1 MRGWTGGV
9 IAAIGL
15 LLPVGNAI
23 GSGISAGYE
32 GVDPVA
38 QKMQKNISPSPFQ
51 QQLRAAAE
59 LSMADDFAGSDRIL
73 LPMISAGS
81 FKDLTAHQQHA
92 VLALAATNAM
102 LQDELGRSR
111 RLYQRAI
118 QVDAGYPSDH
128 YFLSLIQAE
137 QGDYTE
143 AAGHLAQA
151 ARLLPSVPD
160 DVVIDDHYVY
170 QLLNELDDD
179 APERL
184 AVLQALFD
192 ANWNRDGL
200 GADDLWYELAL
211 MRVKQG
217 DAGRAAEAIE
227 RVRWPDQ
234 LVRLRSDRRF
244 DALVDLQAPQFDV
257 EDAARANVDRLRA
270 LADERPSNL
279 KVRMDLTYAMLA
291 MGMDED
297 VIALTGEVQATL
309 DSATAGQAPY
319 EDAGEY
325 LPWILNNRAIA
336 LRRSGRIDEA
346 LQLLV
351 RASAMDELGETNVSQ
366 VLNLGTFYCRL
377 ARPEQ
382 ARAAIAPVGSMS
394 GYGRMVQASIEH
406 CAAWQ
411 AGDRAAAGK
420 AMTYLR
426 EHRDDAQ
433 TIWLDA
439 LLREGRLDEA
449 ARVLLGQ
456 LESVD
461 ERAEALSALQEYR
474 EVEPLPGARE
484 TMAHWKALKARPDVR
499 QAVERVGRM
508 QQYGIY
514 ESSGM

>member
-1 MRGWTGGV
+1 MIV
-9 IAAIGL
+9 AVGL
-15 LLPVGNAI
+15 LLPVGGAI

-38 QKMQKNISPSPFQ
+38 RKMQKNVATSPFQ
-51 QQLRAAAE
+51 QQLWAAAE
-59 LSMADDFAGSDRIL
+59 LSMADDFAGSDRLL
-73 LPMISAGS
+73 LPMISAPG
-81 FKDLTAHQQHA
+81 FKDLTAHQRHA

-102 LQDELGRSR
+102 LQDELTRSR

-118 QVDAGYPSDH
+118 QADAGYPSDH
-128 YFLSLIQAE
+128 YYLSLIQA
-137 QGDYTE
+137 QQDDHID
-143 AAGHLAQA
+143 AA
-151 ARLLPSVPD
+151 ARLAEAARLSRSKPD
-160 DVVIDDHYVY
+160 DVAIDDRFVY

-184 AVLQALFD
+184 ALLQALFD
-192 ANWNRDGL
+192 ANWDRDGL

-217 DAGRAAEAIE
+217 DTGRAAEAVE
-227 RVRWPDQ
+227 RVRWPDV

-244 DALVDLQAPQFDV
+244 DALVDLRAPRFDV
-257 EDAARANVDRLRA
+257 EAAARANVGRLRA

-291 MGMDED
+291 MGMNAE
-297 VIALTGEVQATL
+297 VIALTDQILSTL

-319 EDAGEY
+319 EDASEY
-325 LPWILNNRAIA
+325 WPWILNNRAIA
-336 LRRSGRIDEA
+336 LRRSDRVDEA

-351 RASAMDELGETNVSQ
+351 RASAMDELGENNVSQ
-366 VLNLGTFYCRL
+366 VLNLGTFYCSL
-377 ARPEQ
+377 GRPEQ

-394 GYGRMVQASIEH
+394 GYGRMVQAAIEH

-420 AMTYLR
+420 ALAYLR
-426 EHRDDAQ
+426 EHRQDAQ

-461 ERAEALSALQEYR
+461 ERAEVLSALQEYR
-474 EVEPLPGARE
+474 ETEPLAGARE
-484 TMAHWKALKARPDVR
+484 THAHWKALKARTDVR